1 MIVQTRNALD
11 RISTFAIAILQ
22 HIDPDVKS
30 CQALILAPRREMAQ
44 NIQAAVVAIGDFV
57 NIECFAC
64 IGGTSTRDISQAL
77 RDNPQVVVGTPGL
90 VQDMIQRNVL
100 RTDSIKMFVLDE
112 ADESLSRGFT
122 EHIYDILELLPQS
135 RQVALFSATIPQDV
149 VELTTRFMRDPVRI
163 CVNKDNLAFAG
174 LEDVKQFYIAVE
186 TEDRKLV
193 MLLELCE
200 TAATITPV
208 IVFCNTRRKLE
219 WLAAKLTTH
228 NPTISVMHGDM
239 PAFQRA
245 EIMKEFR
252 SGSFR
257 VLIATNLL
265 ARGIYFKQ
273 KAVIVNYEV
282 PTDCEHYIHRSGYGG
297 RFGVKGMAVNL
308 VAANEMDK
316 FRNIKQFYGIRME
329 DIPVDGSSALLC
341 ISKVLSSIL
350 MVFSENTFSSHLL
363 HQISAS

>member
-1 MIVQTRNALD
+1 MIAQTRNALD

-22 HIDPDVKS
+22 NIDPHVKS
-30 CQALILAPRREMAQ
+30 CQALILAPNRELAQ
-44 NIQAAVVAIGDFV
+44 NIQKAVVAIGDFV

-77 RDNPQVVVGTPGL
+77 QDNPQVVVGTPGL
-90 VQDMIQRNVL
+90 VQDMIQRSVL

-122 EHIYDILELLPQS
+122 EPIYNIFELLPQS

-149 VELTTRFMRDPVRI
+149 LELATRFMRDPVRI
-163 CVNKDNLAFAG
+163 CLNKDNLAFAG

-186 TEDRKLV
+186 TEDKKLA

-200 TAATITPV
+200 TATTIAPL

-219 WLAAKLTTH
+219 WLADKLATH
-228 NPTISVMHGDM
+228 KPTISAMHGDM

-257 VLIATNLL
+257 VLITTNLL
-265 ARGIYFKQ
+265 ARGIDFKQ
-273 KAVIVNYEV
+273 KAIIVNYEV

-297 RFGVKGMAVNL
+297 RFGMKGMAVNL
-308 VAANEMDK
+308 VAANEMD
-316 FRNIKQFYGIRME
+316 NIRDIEQFYGIRIE
-329 DIPVDGSSALLC
+329 DIPVDDTSVSLC
-341 ISKVLSSIL
+341 ISKVLGSIL
-350 MVFSENTFSSHLL
+350 MVFSGNTFSSHLL